1 MNHSRGP
8 LCSIDVGE
16 RTAESVPIDD
26 ILESSI
32 GGRALGTRLAHD
44 RIPFDADPLGP
55 DNRLYFAT
63 GPLQHSTMSFTGRM
77 SATGVSPLTDGLLS
91 SNAGGFLSRNFTG
104 TGYSAVEITGASD
117 ELVIVHVRDEVDESH
132 SSGSETASRPR
143 VEFEPVPELAEAT
156 VPETCA
162 YIEDEHGLGSEHTV
176 VIGPA
181 GENKVRF
188 ASIMTS
194 EERAFG
200 RGGLGAVLGAKGVK
214 AITFDGDSTREVEL
228 PPLQMEIH
236 GEAAQ
241 SENPMKAQGTTSVT
255 EYANMV
261 EALPTRYFSERSFEG
276 IEGVSGDRVEE
287 KKYKKGTCSSCAF
300 ACKLPTRDEESG
312 LETEGP
318 EYETLMAFGPNS
330 GVDDIVD
337 VMQSNKLC
345 DELGLDTISAGDT
358 VAAYLDS
365 VDEFGNAALI
375 HDLVEKIAYR
385 EGVGDLL
392 AEGIDRV
399 HDELGVENW
408 TAKGMEFPAHDGR
421 TLNGQGLAF
430 ATSNRGADHMY
441 AEFYPYEYPLVDAD
455 DAFDKAGLEGKPPKI
470 VELEN
475 LNVIKDSAVL
485 CKFSRNFITEARL
498 ETLLDVDYDELL
510 AIGGEIVSLERH
522 FNNQRG
528 FDREDDTVP
537 YEIPD
542 FEQGLEEYYDERGW
556 NDDGTVPDAVLEGS
570 HGVVADD

>member
-1 MNHSRGP
+1 MKHVRGP
-8 LCSIDVGE
+8 LRSIDVGE
-16 RTAESVPIDD
+16 RTAETEAIDD
-26 ILESSI
+26 LLESSI

-44 RIPFDADPLGP
+44 RISFDADPLGA

-117 ELVIVHVRDEVDESH
+117 ELVIVHVTD
-132 SSGSETASRPR
+132 GG

-156 VPETCA
+156 VPETCD
-162 YIEDEHGLGSEHTV
+162 YIEAEHGLGSEHTV

-181 GENKVRF
+181 GENEVRF

-200 RGGLGAVLGAKGVK
+200 RGGLGAVLGAKNVK
-214 AITFDGDSTREVEL
+214 AITFDGDSTREVDL

-236 GEAAQ
+236 GEAAN
-241 SENPMKAQGTTSVT
+241 SASPMRDQGTTSVT

-261 EALPTRYFSERSFEG
+261 EALPTRYFSDLSFEG
-276 IEGVSGDRVEE
+276 IEGVNGDRVEE

-330 GVDDIVD
+330 GVDEIVD

-345 DELGLDTISAGDT
+345 DELGLDTISCGDT
-358 VAAYLDS
+358 VAAYLAS
-365 VDEFGNAALI
+365 EDEFGNAELI

-385 EGVGDLL
+385 EGIGDQL
-392 AEGIDRV
+392 AEGIDRI
-399 HDELGVENW
+399 HDDLGVENW

-455 DAFDKAGLEGKPPKI
+455 DAFDRAGLEGKPPKI
-470 VELEN
+470 IELEN
-475 LNVIKDSAVL
+475 VNVIKDSAVL
-485 CKFSRNFITEARL
+485 CKFSRDFITADRL
-498 ETLLDVDYDELL
+498 ETLLDADYEELL
-510 AIGGEIVSLERH
+510 AIGSEIVSLERH

-528 FDREDDTVP
+528 FDREDDAVP

-542 FEQGLEEYYDERGW
+542 FERGLAEYYDERGW
-556 NDDGTVPDAVLEGS
+556 NDDGTVPDAALEGS
-570 HGVVADD
+570 HDAVADD